1 MSTGSTHTGSVPARP
16 VDAGSVHAGRVSVR
30 LAHPHEAAALADLA
44 ARTFP
49 LANPPGADPANIA
62 AFIANNLT
70 AAHFAAYAA
79 HPNAR
84 LIVAALPHIAD
95 DSPPSSAPVS
105 SVVVESGGVE
115 LDAGERSTGEQAV
128 IEQVFVDQGVVEH
141 DGVRERLV
149 GYSLIFAGPDGEP
162 DASYSVRHTPSV
174 YLSKFYVDPLT
185 RGGIV
190 STPLMGKVRE
200 VAASLGG
207 RSLWL
212 AVNQLNERATHFYE
226 KSGFQ
231 RVGVKT
237 MQIGEQTFDDFVYE
251 LTL

>member
-1 MSTGSTHTGSVPARP
+1 MNTGSAQAGSVPAGP
-16 VDAGSVHAGRVSVR
+16 VNAEPVNAGQVSVR
-30 LAHPHEAAALADLA
+30 LARHHEAAALADLA

-70 AAHFAAYAA
+70 AMHFAAYAA

-84 LIVAALPHIAD
+84 LVVAALPHIVD
-95 DSPPSSAPVS
+95 DSPTSSAPLS
-105 SVVVESGGVE
+105 SAVVE
-115 LDAGERSTGEQAV
+115 QA
-128 IEQVFVDQGVVEH
+128 VVEH

-185 RGGIV
+185 RGGVV

-200 VAASLGG
+200 VAANLGG

-212 AVNQLNERATHFYE
+212 AVNQLNERAAHFYE